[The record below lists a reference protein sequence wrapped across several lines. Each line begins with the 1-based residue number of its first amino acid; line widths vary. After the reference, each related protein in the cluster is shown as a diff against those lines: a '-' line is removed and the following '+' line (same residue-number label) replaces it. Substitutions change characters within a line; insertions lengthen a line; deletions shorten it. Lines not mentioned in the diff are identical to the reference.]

1 MRPDMQRNRFINN
14 EVFDTEGGGFGM
26 AQKPSVDIVTTF
38 ICSTLYLSLP
48 KFLF

>member
-1 MRPDMQRNRFINN
+1 MKFLEFQEKRMGEAEN
-14 EVFDTEGGGFGM
+14 
-26 AQKPSVDIVTTF
+26 PSVDILTTF